1 MEQIR
6 AKVRLIEG
14 GNTAN
19 LLDTFFR
26 FFNPKNSIKI
36 SGGEA
41 EIKAWFEETPPTEL
55 IKVISECEVVEFEY
69 EPAAEGEIVHLIDET
84 NPYEQELPEIEI
96 AESNKLK
103 VADEEPEKDEP
114 WIPATITAIKFAKPN
129 ESKTSKFKISN
140 INKIEAFLNESTDPN
155 ELEIRDTLGNLAQNA
170 NSLEH
175 FAELI
180 GELFDLKEKQKEM
193 LVNLIVASTEVEVV
207 AWDKLEVNFK
217 IHEKKWP
224 NTYDKQQ
231 INKNISEKMSVTL
244 LKFLKIMKKYE
255 EYFLAKM
262 AEAQKGVQESSAS
275 RAEYWRIFSMVDKNQ
290 PIEERVENVL
300 AIMENKDNTLEIE
313 VKEQFS
319 KILAT
324 AVKMREMDVEE
335 ILTKS
340 GIAAENQKETQVKL
354 STFVNDFIKRN
365 GGNGIVRVSKFF
377 YDVQKCIIKDEEISD

>member
-1 MEQIR
+1 
-6 AKVRLIEG
+6 
-14 GNTAN
+14 
-19 LLDTFFR
+19 
-26 FFNPKNSIKI
+26 
-36 SGGEA
+36 
-41 EIKAWFEETPPTEL
+41 
-55 IKVISECEVVEFEY
+55 
-69 EPAAEGEIVHLIDET
+69 
-84 NPYEQELPEIEI
+84 
-96 AESNKLK
+96 
-103 VADEEPEKDEP
+103 
-114 WIPATITAIKFAKPN
+114 
-129 ESKTSKFKISN
+129 
-140 INKIEAFLNESTDPN
+140 
-155 ELEIRDTLGNLAQNA
+155 
-170 NSLEH
+170 
-175 FAELI
+175 
-180 GELFDLKEKQKEM
+180 
-193 LVNLIVASTEVEVV
+193 
-207 AWDKLEVNFK
+207 
-217 IHEKKWP
+217 
-224 NTYDKQQ
+224 
-231 INKNISEKMSVTL
+231 
-244 LKFLKIMKKYE
+244 
-255 EYFLAKM
+255 M